1 MINQRI
7 IVSMT
12 SYPKRVDTVTTAL
25 WTLLHQTVTPDR
37 LLLWLPAAEF
47 EQEGKALPEELVA
60 LEKEVSYFEIKWTD
74 ESLRP
79 HNKYYWT
86 LQEFPD
92 DIVITVDDDLL
103 HPTTLI
109 QNLLDLHYQFPQAVI
124 ASRTHLVTL
133 DSQSNIAP
141 YAQWELEQHRYLRQ
155 PRYDV
160 LATNGAGTLFPPRI
174 LPEGLFDPASIRETT
189 LFADDLWLMAW
200 EYLYDIPIVA
210 TGQSSLTYVEG
221 TQEDGLFHRNLAQ
234 NENDST
240 LAKLYEKYPQFQKKL
255 KDRAAARLREEQLSE
270 ASSEQANDSYLRRL
284 IRRIREA

>member
-1 MINQRI
+1 MINRRI

-12 SYPKRVDTVTTAL
+12 SYPKRVDTVTAAL
-25 WTLLHQTVTPDR
+25 WTLLRQTVTPDR

-47 EQEGKALPEELVA
+47 EEEGKELPEELVA
-60 LEKEVSYFEIKWTD
+60 LEKAVSYFEIKWTE

-79 HNKYYWT
+79 HNKYYWA

-109 QNLLDLHYQFPQAVI
+109 QNLLDLHYQFPRAVI

-133 DSQSNIAP
+133 DSQSGIAP
-141 YAQWELEQHRYLRQ
+141 YAQWEFEQHRYLRQ

-160 LATNGAGTLFPPRI
+160 LATNGAGTLFPPRL
-174 LPEGLFDPASIRETT
+174 LPEDLFDPAAIRETT

-210 TGQSSLTYVEG
+210 TGQSGLTYAEG
-221 TQEDGLFHRNLAQ
+221 TQEDGLLHRNLAQ

-240 LAKLYEKYPQFQKKL
+240 LAKLYEKYPLFQEKI
-255 KDRAAARLREEQLSE
+255 KDRVAARIREEQSNE
-270 ASSEQANDSYLRRL
+270 IFPEKANDSRLRQL
-284 IRRIREA
+284 IRRVRKV